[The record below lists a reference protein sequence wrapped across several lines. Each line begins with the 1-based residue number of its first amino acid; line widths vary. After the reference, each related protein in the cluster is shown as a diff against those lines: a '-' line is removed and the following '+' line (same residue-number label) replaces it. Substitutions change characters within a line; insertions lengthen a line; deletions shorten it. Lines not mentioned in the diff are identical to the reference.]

1 MTFLIP
7 PSGTSIAQARSML
20 DYPVCKDALEIMQ
33 RSHLCPPGARRK
45 TGLIPFGESQM
56 KYETSRNLN
65 FEKPKDAGA
74 PASSRLILVVDDEL
88 DNLVMLSLELQQS
101 GYRVLTAANGDEAFK
116 IASVARP
123 DLILMDI
130 AMPVMDGLGA
140 TRNIRAEE
148 SLSRIPIIALTAFA
162 TEGFRQSAYEVEIDG
177 YLTKPIDFDR
187 LHYLMSG
194 LLARAEELK
203 A

>member
-1 MTFLIP
+1 
-7 PSGTSIAQARSML
+7 
-20 DYPVCKDALEIMQ
+20 
-33 RSHLCPPGARRK
+33 
-45 TGLIPFGESQM
+45 M

-65 FEKPKDAGA
+65 LEKLDLEKRKDSAVEA
-74 PASSRLILVVDDEL
+74 TRRLILIVDDEV

-101 GYRVLTAANGDEAFK
+101 GYRVLTAANGEEAFK

-140 TRNIRAEE
+140 TRNIRADE

-162 TEGFRQSAYEVEIDG
+162 TDGFRQSAYEVEMDG

-194 LLARAEELK
+194 LLARAGDLN